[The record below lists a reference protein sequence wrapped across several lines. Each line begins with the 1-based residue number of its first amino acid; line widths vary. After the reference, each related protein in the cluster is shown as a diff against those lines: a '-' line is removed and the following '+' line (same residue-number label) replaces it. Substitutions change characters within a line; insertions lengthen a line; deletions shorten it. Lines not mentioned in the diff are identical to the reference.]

1 MVSYRAPNVNSE
13 RRKTW
18 GLSRVQPLDFIPAP
32 AACTPE
38 RMKPFRV
45 LHAEK
50 TRKSGGLPL
59 SWHANAPA
67 ERTAGAFVKPD
78 ALHFRYDTNFAE
90 DRNFVIFAFERL
102 YDADNHDDEPG
113 DQADNAH

>member
-1 MVSYRAPNVNSE
+1 MQRPAEKPGIVKGRS
-13 RRKTW
+13 
-18 GLSRVQPLDFIPAP
+18 PLDFIPDP
-32 AACTPE
+32 AAHAGTDE
-38 RMKPFRV
+38 TLRV

>member
-1 MVSYRAPNVNSE
+1 MQRPAEKPGIVKGRSPLTLFRT
-13 RRKTW
+13 RR
-18 GLSRVQPLDFIPAP
+18 R
-32 AACTPE
+32 TPE

-113 DQADNAH
+113 DQADDAH

>member
-1 MVSYRAPNVNSE
+1 MQRPAEKPGIVKGRSPLTLFRT
-13 RRKTW
+13 RR
-18 GLSRVQPLDFIPAP
+18 R
-32 AACTPE
+32 TPE

-50 TRKSGGLPL
+50 TRKSGGL
-59 SWHANAPA
+59 A